1 VLSPE
6 RIVGLESQVAE
17 LKAQVDALTK
27 MLFGKKSEK
36 SKKSKEQSPEPPE
49 SGLYQKY
56 LHIFYPSWQA
66 FFEGDFEFFD
76 FFDVEDHL
84 G

>member
-49 SGLYQKY
+49 SGLYLFRQ
-56 LHIFYPSWQA
+56 Q
-66 FFEGDFEFFD
+66 
-76 FFDVEDHL
+76 DHHCRTADSDYRQTIL
-84 G
+84 T